1 MKPIEVSQVN
11 SYIKRIL
18 QTEPMLTS
26 LAVVGEVSNLKF
38 HSSGNI
44 YFSLKDAKSKLNCF
58 LGSENFRSMDIEL
71 KEGMRVIASGGIF
84 VYEVLGNYSLNVKY
98 VELSGL
104 GNLSIEFEKLKK
116 KLEKEGYFNESHKRP
131 LPSFPKTIGVVTS
144 ASGAVVHDI
153 IKSIKSKNTNV
164 NILIF
169 PVLVSGSAASIEI
182 ANSIDEINNSYS
194 DIDIIIIGR
203 GGGSMEEL
211 WAFNEERVA
220 RSIYDSRIP
229 TISAVGHE
237 TDFTISDFVADVRAA
252 TPTAAALMAVPDT
265 YQIRLQLDDL
275 YDKIN
280 KNISNILKILEIRLN
295 ANNFE
300 HQKRSLLLRLENSSE
315 RLSMLYR
322 TIFNQ
327 INNKIENMCSEIEN
341 KRSILEAISPETL
354 FKKGYSAILSKNKT
368 LINDYSNVKVSDIIS
383 VIQTNRILECEILEI
398 NERGPIN
405 NES

>member
-26 LAVVGEVSNLKF
+26 LAVVGEVSNLKY

-58 LGSENFRSMDIEL
+58 LGSENFKTMDIDL
-71 KEGMRVIASGGIF
+71 KEGMRVIASGSIF

-98 VELSGL
+98 IELSGL

-116 KLEKEGYFNESHKRP
+116 KLEKEGYFKESNKKALP
-131 LPSFPKTIGVVTS
+131 LFPKTIGVVTS

-153 IKSIKSKNTNV
+153 IKSIKSKNTSV

-169 PVLVSGSAASIEI
+169 PVSVSGAAASIEI
-182 ANSIDEINNSYS
+182 ANSIDEINNSYP

-220 RSIYDSRIP
+220 KSIYDSKIP
-229 TISAVGHE
+229 IISAVGHE
-237 TDFTISDFVADVRAA
+237 TDFTISDFVADIRAA

-265 YQIRLQLDDL
+265 YQVRVQLDDL

-280 KNISNILKILEIRLN
+280 KNISNKLKMFEMRLN

-300 HQKRSLLLRLENSSE
+300 HQKRSLLLRLENSNE
-315 RLSMLYR
+315 RLSILYR
-322 TIFNQ
+322 STFNL
-327 INNKIENMCSEIEN
+327 INNKIDKMSKDIEN
-341 KRSILEAISPETL
+341 NCNILEAINPEAL

-368 LINDYSNVKVSDIIS
+368 LINDNSIVKVTDIIS
-383 VIQTNRILECEILEI
+383 VIQTNRILECQILEI